1 MIQKNR
7 NKSTDKIVLRF
18 KKTMNQKAL
27 ILYICFSSTTKMNF
41 IKKTNILHISLLFLV
56 FSSCAQDKKK
66 VELSDSELPKSTMPK
81 MRPLGKSQNKLTAD
95 YIEAKKQEIDSF
107 YKKNWPNNS
116 ANGGFLVAKDGQII
130 YEKYEGFSNFRA
142 KTLITKSTPIHVASV
157 GKVITATAILKL
169 INAKKIELD
178 QKVNTILKDFP
189 YPEVTIKTLL
199 NHRSG
204 MRNYAYFTDR
214 DKTVWNRRDILTNQ
228 DILNIMATKNIGLE
242 FKTDTR
248 FSYCNT
254 NYAMLALVIE
264 KITKLP
270 YETAMKQIIFEPLGM
285 KNTYVFNY
293 KRDKDTAVTSY
304 KANKVEIGTDY
315 LDAVYGDKNIYST
328 PRDLLKF
335 DRARNSPNFLTPE
348 LNAMVY
354 TPYSNERKGTK
365 NYGLGIRM
373 VNWETGQNF
382 YFHNG
387 WWHGNTSSYITL
399 PKEGVTIIALSNK
412 FTRKTYDIRKLAP
425 LFGDYPFK
433 LKDE

>member
-1 MIQKNR
+1 
-7 NKSTDKIVLRF
+7 
-18 KKTMNQKAL
+18 
-27 ILYICFSSTTKMNF
+27 MNF

-56 FSSCAQDKKK
+56 LSSCNKEKKQ
-66 VELSDSELPKSTMPK
+66 VELSDGELPKSTMPK
-81 MRPLGKSQNKLTAD
+81 MKPLQKAETKLTAE
-95 YIEAKKQEIDSF
+95 YINSKKQEIESF
-107 YKKNWPNNS
+107 YNKNWPNNS
-116 ANGGFLVAKDGQII
+116 ANGSILVAQNGQILF
-130 YEKYEGFSNFRA
+130 EKYDGYANFRD
-142 KTLITKSTPIHVASV
+142 KTLITKSTPLHLASV
-157 GKVITATAILKL
+157 SKVITATAILKL

-178 QKVNTILKDFP
+178 QKVNTILKEFP
-189 YPEVTIKTLL
+189 YPDVTIKTLL

-204 MRNYAYFTDR
+204 IRNYAYFTDR
-214 DKTVWNRRDILTNQ
+214 DKTVWDRHNILTNQ
-228 DILNIMATKNIGLE
+228 DILTIMATKNIGLE
-242 FKTDTR
+242 FKTDSH

-254 NYAMLALVIE
+254 NYAMLALIIE
-264 KITKLP
+264 KITNQS
-270 YETAMKQIIFEPLGM
+270 YEDAMKQIIFEPLGM

-304 KANKVEIGTDY
+304 KGNKVEIGTDY

-335 DRARNSPNFLTPE
+335 DRARNAANFLTPE

-354 TPYSNERKGTK
+354 KPYSNERKGTK

-412 FTRKTYDIRKLAP
+412 FTRKTYDVRKLSV

-433 LKDE
+433 LGDE

>member
-1 MIQKNR
+1 
-7 NKSTDKIVLRF
+7 
-18 KKTMNQKAL
+18 
-27 ILYICFSSTTKMNF
+27 MNF

-56 FSSCAQDKKK
+56 LSSCNKEKKQ
-66 VELSDSELPKSTMPK
+66 VELSDGELPKSTMPK
-81 MRPLGKSQNKLTAD
+81 MKPLQKAETKLTAE
-95 YIEAKKQEIDSF
+95 YINSKKQEIESF
-107 YKKNWPNNS
+107 YNKNWPNNS
-116 ANGGFLVAKDGQII
+116 ANGSILVAQNGQILF
-130 YEKYEGFSNFRA
+130 EKYDGYANFRD
-142 KTLITKSTPIHVASV
+142 KTLITKSTPLHLASV
-157 GKVITATAILKL
+157 SKVITATAILKL

-178 QKVNTILKDFP
+178 QKVNTILKEFP
-189 YPEVTIKTLL
+189 YPDVTIKTLL

-214 DKTVWNRRDILTNQ
+214 DKTVWDRHNILTNQ
-228 DILNIMATKNIGLE
+228 DILTIMATKNIGLE
-242 FKTDTR
+242 FKTDSH

-254 NYAMLALVIE
+254 NYAMLALIIE
-264 KITKLP
+264 KITKQS
-270 YETAMKQIIFEPLGM
+270 YEDAMKQIIFEPLGM

-304 KANKVEIGTDY
+304 KGNKVEIGTDY

-335 DRARNSPNFLTPE
+335 DRARNAANFLTPE

-354 TPYSNERKGTK
+354 KPYSNERKGTK

-412 FTRKTYDIRKLAP
+412 FTRKTYDVRKLSV

-433 LKDE
+433 LGDE